1 MSFALDQLAA
11 ISIAI
16 LLLLAGGVDS
26 FTPPHSSRQGSHP
39 HRRDAS
45 FSLRTAGAD
54 IEQETEQPFPPISS
68 DTGDG
73 DSVGVPFANRGKVNE
88 IDFCIA
94 PADVSLSRSYS
105 TSADASASDKSL
117 SLTRALN
124 NASNRVVR
132 RILLARSWPS
142 AEALNLSLRQVL
154 AAERD
159 NNSREAAKERVAT
172 AKCPVPRPILN
183 ILVRRRGDSETVGEK
198 PMPRKSRTDE
208 EYVADQ
214 LAAFRERYS
223 TIPGFSL
230 AEAYLEC
237 ILSLA
242 TSGVE
247 SPRVSEVIEAGIYDE
262 SYRRVVAVLKSVGT
276 IFEKVPGNERLR
288 RIAPKLVNQ
297 DICLSMLDKMNMK
310 RDLMKVETPPQTV
323 NASATIDSDKQAES
337 KAIEM
342 NSSNATEAKNADK
355 SDPKFRPL
363 KLLLRGSDS
372 SEEEEFELDHDDL
385 GGVLLSAEEPSMTR
399 QLNVLSNIVLRA
411 LLFGGDQELLVLSET
426 LDADK
431 PAFVQRWYPGPDG
444 EIELFSP
451 EEETRPGVQYLDCLV
466 SLLKTC
472 YSNGVVTTLDPPF
485 PLIQSY
491 SNAYERLMASL
502 VELGS
507 GYIKPVSDIMTMPK
521 PRTAQEELGRF
532 AVWESAFRS
541 KQNATS
547 YPEDLEGSWEVKDE
561 IGGKTIGV
569 STVIFRPNGQVEVA
583 PPMQGLRWR
592 LDPGPTH
599 LDTCTFQV
607 LGDDGTILQY
617 RGFIDRG
624 ARLEARFSRRPMRIR
639 GSVMFQ
645 MRDGDGALLGS
656 DYWNDMLPI
665 NYKTG
670 TTKFVMTKNS

>member
-39 HRRDAS
+39 HRRDSS

-73 DSVGVPFANRGKVNE
+73 DSVGVPLANRGKVNE

-183 ILVRRRGDSETVGEK
+183 ILVRRRGDSETVGQK

-247 SPRVSEVIEAGIYDE
+247 SPRVSEVSGC
-262 SYRRVVAVLKSVGT
+262 S
-276 IFEKVPGNERLR
+276 FR
-288 RIAPKLVNQ
+288 RILEMY
-297 DICLSMLDKMNMK
+297 LSHCKH
-310 RDLMKVETPPQTV
+310 
-323 NASATIDSDKQAES
+323 S
-337 KAIEM
+337 
-342 NSSNATEAKNADK
+342 
-355 SDPKFRPL
+355 
-363 KLLLRGSDS
+363 RG
-372 SEEEEFELDHDDL
+372 L
-385 GGVLLSAEEPSMTR
+385 
-399 QLNVLSNIVLRA
+399 
-411 LLFGGDQELLVLSET
+411 
-426 LDADK
+426 
-431 PAFVQRWYPGPDG
+431 
-444 EIELFSP
+444 
-451 EEETRPGVQYLDCLV
+451 
-466 SLLKTC
+466 
-472 YSNGVVTTLDPPF
+472 
-485 PLIQSY
+485 
-491 SNAYERLMASL
+491 
-502 VELGS
+502 
-507 GYIKPVSDIMTMPK
+507 
-521 PRTAQEELGRF
+521 
-532 AVWESAFRS
+532 
-541 KQNATS
+541 
-547 YPEDLEGSWEVKDE
+547 
-561 IGGKTIGV
+561 
-569 STVIFRPNGQVEVA
+569 
-583 PPMQGLRWR
+583 
-592 LDPGPTH
+592 
-599 LDTCTFQV
+599 TCTV
-607 LGDDGTILQY
+607 
-617 RGFIDRG
+617 
-624 ARLEARFSRRPMRIR
+624 
-639 GSVMFQ
+639 
-645 MRDGDGALLGS
+645 
-656 DYWNDMLPI
+656 
-665 NYKTG
+665 
-670 TTKFVMTKNS
+670 